1 MNDYPLIA
9 QIEAAEQAELER
21 AAAMGYDGPAWEL
34 NPVFISDFV
43 ARRAAS
49 LDEAARFQLFMCTPY
64 DAWQICAPKF
74 CGDAT
79 YSKLASWLVGFVDS
93 YFLQATDFFNP
104 ADFMSDAAHLRVVY
118 RAWRGYADAVQILRK
133 MLRGWFMSH

>member
-21 AAAMGYDGPAWEL
+21 AAAMGYDGPSWGPSSL
-34 NPVFISDFV
+34 FIGDFAMRHAV
-43 ARRAAS
+43 S

-133 MLRGWFMSH
+133 MLRGWFTSH